1 MTSLQNHWQPGQGGW
16 QPSVIFLG
24 RVQTRVGPLLPSP
37 GATPKFAQLY
47 VHDPS
52 MESTMRFNNMTL
64 PSNISIQERTVLQ
77 ELLQRVQ
84 ECLHEVNPFIHDF
97 KQILE
102 LPNEEIA
109 NGLLVISA
117 KAPTGE
123 HARRYN
129 VQTNLKEVSILTD
142 CQNHDLVLQKRGG
155 GLTTVSDLNP
165 KGMPLHFT
173 LLFPE
178 GTKGW
183 D

>member
-1 MTSLQNHWQPGQGGW
+1 
-16 QPSVIFLG
+16 
-24 RVQTRVGPLLPSP
+24 
-37 GATPKFAQLY
+37 
-47 VHDPS
+47 
-52 MESTMRFNNMTL
+52 MRFNNMTL

-155 GLTTVSDLNP
+155 GLTTVSNLNP